1 VKTSAAG
8 RSGPKN
14 RERPRWPVTQA
25 LVPRHV
31 LYRRFA
37 TQTVVFN
44 LHTGRYHGLDET
56 GGRMLELIAATPT
69 LARAA
74 AAFAE
79 ESGRP
84 RSQVERELLAFCEK
98 LAERGLIDLRAEPAG
113 RAAG

>member
-1 VKTSAAG
+1 VKTIPAG
-8 RSGPKN
+8 RSGRNNLDPA
-14 RERPRWPVTQA
+14 RRLVTGA

-31 LYRRFA
+31 VHRRFA

-56 GGRMLELIAATPT
+56 GGRMLEVIAATPT

-74 AAFAE
+74 ATLADE
-79 ESGRP
+79 NDRP
-84 RSQVERELLAFCEK
+84 RSQVERELLAFCQK
-98 LAERGLIDLRAEPAG
+98 LAERGLIELRTEPAG